1 MASFREAFK
10 CIGVDEQ
17 ANPNAGMI
25 VPVRGSNIVALTEGQ
40 GLRVVPDRKLVKV
53 DELQGDFLS
62 AARKI
67 MHDTLASL
75 PAEFAQAN
83 AALSPELWKGPA
95 RFFAIRG
102 AARVDPGGETVQAKG
117 GSQHAKTAKLQVV
130 VADQLVF
137 KLAIRALQVRDQAG
151 TLRFHSNK
159 PGDAKKELEV
169 INAVWKPQTNIAF
182 ELVSSTPV
190 IIDLGNKSVRDALAR
205 AYGSSEVE
213 KLSDRLH
220 AQKLMDVFVGLTEE
234 VERKEGKKADFT
246 LFKVKEVLWGTSN
259 SNPNSADGFTVRA
272 GRYAFVADTRS
283 TTTMAHETGHF
294 LAGPNGWGDS
304 EHYVAHPHDEGIT
317 LLMRDGG
324 GGWKIPFKDAIGKFR
339 PFVEKTIR
347 AR

>member
-1 MASFREAFK
+1 
-10 CIGVDEQ
+10 
-17 ANPNAGMI
+17 
-25 VPVRGSNIVALTEGQ
+25 
-40 GLRVVPDRKLVKV
+40 
-53 DELQGDFLS
+53 
-62 AARKI
+62 
-67 MHDTLASL
+67 
-75 PAEFAQAN
+75 
-83 AALSPELWKGPA
+83 
-95 RFFAIRG
+95 
-102 AARVDPGGETVQAKG
+102 
-117 GSQHAKTAKLQVV
+117 
-130 VADQLVF
+130 
-137 KLAIRALQVRDQAG
+137 
-151 TLRFHSNK
+151 
-159 PGDAKKELEV
+159 
-169 INAVWKPQTNIAF
+169 
-182 ELVSSTPV
+182 
-190 IIDLGNKSVRDALAR
+190 
-205 AYGSSEVE
+205 VE

>member
-1 MASFREAFK
+1 MASFREVFK
-10 CIGVDEQ
+10 CIGVDEL
-17 ANPNAGMI
+17 ASPDAAMI
-25 VPVRGSNIVALTEGQ
+25 VPVRGSNIVALIDGQ
-40 GLRVVPDRKLVKV
+40 ALRVAPDRQLVKIE
-53 DELQGDFLS
+53 ELQGDFLNT
-62 AARKI
+62 ARKV

-102 AARVDPGGETVQAKG
+102 TGRVDAGGVTVQAKG
-117 GSQHAKTAKLQVV
+117 GARNAKTARLQVV

-151 TLRFHSNK
+151 NLTFHGNK

-190 IIDLGNKSVRDALAR
+190 IIDLGDKSVRDALAK
-205 AYGSSEVE
+205 AYGSSSVDT
-213 KLSDRLH
+213 LSDRLH
-220 AQKLMDVFVGLTEE
+220 AEKLKDVFVGLTEE
-234 VERKEGKKADFT
+234 VERREGKKADFT
-246 LFKVKEVLWGTSN
+246 LFKVKHVLWGASN

-283 TTTMAHETGHF
+283 TTTLAHETGHF
-294 LAGPNGWGDS
+294 LAGPNGWGDKD
-304 EHYVAHPHDEGIT
+304 HHVPHPYDKGIT

-324 GGWKIPFKDAIGKFR
+324 AGWKIPFKDAVGKFR